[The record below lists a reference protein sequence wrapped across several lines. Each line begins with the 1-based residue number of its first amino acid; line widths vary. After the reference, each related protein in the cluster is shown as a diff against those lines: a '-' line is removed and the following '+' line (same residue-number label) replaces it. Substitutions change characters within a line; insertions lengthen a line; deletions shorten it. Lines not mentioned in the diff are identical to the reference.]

1 MIHLALYLITAT
13 ASAPADLSPF
23 MDEPVAARAFEAH
36 VSCLGRAGSDRSEDR
51 REAGAVTAEIIQ
63 SCATTAASLRA
74 AMIDVYDRR
83 PALRGGESA
92 QEAADSYLA
101 GFDVRVAEII
111 SEMRKSK

>member
-1 MIHLALYLITAT
+1 
-13 ASAPADLSPF
+13 
-23 MDEPVAARAFEAH
+23 
-36 VSCLGRAGSDRSEDR
+36 
-51 REAGAVTAEIIQ
+51 
-63 SCATTAASLRA
+63 
-74 AMIDVYDRR
+74 MIDVYDRR